1 MTYSPDDR
9 ILTHAHDDRLADA
22 MARFYAETDE
32 AIAAHKPV
40 CINRGACCKFG
51 SFGHKLYVTDV
62 ELAYF
67 VRGQRGSWK
76 APDGEATCPF
86 QVGGQCTAREHRPLG
101 CRIFF
106 CDPNAKD
113 WQGPEYERLHARL
126 MELGERFGVAYQ
138 YGEWLSALGR
148 ADVELNA
155 DATNGIDAAA
165 GPMIG

>member
-1 MTYSPDDR
+1 MGGSAVVTISLDDK
-9 ILTHAHDDRLADA
+9 ILTHARDDELAGA
-22 MARFYAETDE
+22 MARFYAHVDE
-32 AIAAHKPV
+32 AIAGHKPV

-62 ELAYF
+62 ELSYF
-67 VRGQRGSWK
+67 VRGQQESWIEPSSD
-76 APDGEATCPF
+76 AVCPF

-113 WQGPEYERLHARL
+113 WQGPEYERLHA
-126 MELGERFGVAYQ
+126 ELVRIGESSGVRYQ

-148 ADVELNA
+148 ASEALKPDAGNEIDV
-155 DATNGIDAAA
+155 
-165 GPMIG
+165 

>member
-1 MTYSPDDR
+1 MTYSLDDR
-9 ILTHAHDDRLADA
+9 ILAHARDDKLADA

-67 VRGQRGSWK
+67 VRGQQGSWK

-106 CDPNAKD
+106 CDPSAKD
-113 WQGPEYERLHARL
+113 WQGPEYERLHA
-126 MELGERFGVAYQ
+126 ELTRIGESHGVAYQ
-138 YGEWLSALGR
+138 YGEWLSALSRAGEALK
-148 ADVELNA
+148 ADVANEI
-155 DATNGIDAAA
+155 DATT